1 VVVGHQRLVQ
11 DQLRDRHRRSG
22 VGNQQRVGRDRCGR
36 TQVPAQ
42 EGADYADLKPMTDE
56 PTTGAPSGPTGP
68 DSGVADA
75 LRTAVERTMR
85 ATAGSAQT
93 TRDRAGELVD
103 EVVRR
108 GRDARDELARR
119 GQEAGVE
126 LARRGQEATGE
137 IGRRVE
143 TLERRLAEL
152 EGRLIPADAPT
163 SGEVQVDP
171 FVKDDT
177 DPEVEP

>member
-1 VVVGHQRLVQ
+1 MSDEPNTGAE
-11 DQLRDRHRRSG
+11 
-22 VGNQQRVGRDRCGR
+22 
-36 TQVPAQ
+36 T
-42 EGADYADLKPMTDE
+42 GADATD
-56 PTTGAPSGPTGP
+56 G
-68 DSGVADA
+68 GVADA

-85 ATAGSAQT
+85 ATAGSAVN
-93 TRDRAGELVD
+93 TRDRAGDLVD

-152 EGRLIPADAPT
+152 EGRLIPTEGGVQSAPAPGQPVKSDA
-163 SGEVQVDP
+163 
-171 FVKDDT
+171 
-177 DPEVEP
+177 DPEVEA

>member
-1 VVVGHQRLVQ
+1 
-11 DQLRDRHRRSG
+11 
-22 VGNQQRVGRDRCGR
+22 
-36 TQVPAQ
+36 
-42 EGADYADLKPMTDE
+42 MTDE
-56 PTTGAPSGPTGP
+56 TPTDSP
-68 DSGVADA
+68 DSSRRPDAAVAEA

-85 ATAGSAQT
+85 ATAGSAQN

-119 GQEAGVE
+119 GQEAGVG

-137 IGRRVE
+137 ISRRVE

-152 EGRLIPADAPT
+152 EGRLIPADPVEDDT
-163 SGEVQVDP
+163 NPEVDP
-171 FVKDDT
+171 
-177 DPEVEP
+177 